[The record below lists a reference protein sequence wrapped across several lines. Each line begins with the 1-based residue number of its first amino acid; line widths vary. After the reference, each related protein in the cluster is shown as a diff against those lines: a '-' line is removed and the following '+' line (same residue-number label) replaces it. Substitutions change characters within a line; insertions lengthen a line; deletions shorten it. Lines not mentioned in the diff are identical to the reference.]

1 LFGRECVEEAGGG
14 RKRERK
20 RETTGN
26 ARIPAVSV
34 SVSGQRSGRRSD
46 LSDITDSVS
55 KSRCLSQ
62 SPAGERRRR
71 TRGRERDEVETRE
84 RERERERDIF
94 F

>member
-34 SVSGQRSGRRSD
+34 SVSGQRSD

-55 KSRCLSQ
+55 KSRRLSQ

-71 TRGRERDEVETRE
+71 MRGRGRDEVETRE
-84 RERERERDIF
+84 RDFFFLREIIG
-94 F
+94 